1 MFSSKVQELE
11 ELVEQSES
19 VAVAQAMNKLAVI
32 YAMLGDME

>member
-11 ELVEQSES
+11 QLVEQSES
-19 VAVAQAMNKLAVI
+19 VALAQAMNKLAVI